1 MKKIALMCLL
11 AAQIMGS
18 CAQESKDITTYKD
31 KMNQATTAL
40 EQLETEF
47 TSLRSQVT
55 EQPTAEQ
62 MSRLEAISNK
72 GDSLLEVQVN
82 LTMEVAHKFRDSK
95 EPATFVASVYQ
106 YLTKEQ
112 LAEVCDPTTGYY
124 NEEAMKRPRR
134 LYESYKLREP
144 GSTYRDLTMNN
155 LNGKEVKLSQW
166 VGKGNYVLVD
176 FWASWCGPCRAEM
189 PNVVESYKRYH
200 DRGYEIVGVSFDQNQ
215 SAWAAAVEKLGMTWP
230 QMSDLKGWECAAH
243 EVYGVNSIPSN
254 ILIDPQGKIVAADLR
269 GEDLLNKLAEI
280 YK

>member
-62 MSRLEAISNK
+62 MARLEAISNK

>member
-18 CAQESKDITTYKD
+18 CAQESKDITTYKE
-31 KMNQATTAL
+31 KMSQATSAL
-40 EQLETEF
+40 EKLETEF
-47 TSLRSQVT
+47 TTLRSQVSG
-55 EQPTAEQ
+55 QPTAEQ
-62 MSRLEAISNK
+62 MTRLETISSK

-82 LTMEVAHKFRDSK
+82 LTMEVARKFRDSK

-124 NEEAMKRPRR
+124 NEEDMKRPRR

-144 GSTYRDLTMNN
+144 GTAYRDLTMND

-166 VGKGNYVLVD
+166 AGKGNYVLVD

-200 DRGYEIVGVSFDQNQ
+200 NRGYEIVGVSFDQNQ

-243 EVYGVNSIPSN
+243 EVYGINSIPSN

-269 GEDLLNKLAEI
+269 GEDLLNALAEI

>member
-11 AAQIMGS
+11 AAQMMGS
-18 CAQESKDITTYKD
+18 CAQESKDIVAYKER
-31 KMNQATTAL
+31 MNQASTAL

-47 TSLRSQVT
+47 TTLRAQVAG
-55 EQPTAEQ
+55 QPTAEQ
-62 MSRLEAISNK
+62 RAQMEAISNK
-72 GDSLLEVQVN
+72 ADSLLEQQVN
-82 LTMEVAHKFRDSK
+82 LTMEVVHTFRDTK
-95 EPATFVASVYQ
+95 EPASFVAIVYQ

-112 LAEVCDPTTGYY
+112 LAEVCDPTTVFY
-124 NEEAMKRPRR
+124 NDEAMQRPRR

-144 GSTYRDLTMNN
+144 GTIYRDLTMND
-155 LNGKEVKLSQW
+155 LSGKETKLSQW

-200 DRGYEIVGVSFDQNQ
+200 NRGYEIVGVSFDQNQ

-243 EVYGVNSIPSN
+243 DVYGINSIPSN

-280 YK
+280 YP

>member
-62 MSRLEAISNK
+62 MARLEAISNK

-144 GSTYRDLTMNN
+144 GSTYRDLTMND

>member
-62 MSRLEAISNK
+62 MARLEAISNK

-144 GSTYRDLTMNN
+144 GSTYRDLTMND

-200 DRGYEIVGVSFDQNQ
+200 DRGYEIIGVSFDQNQ

>member
-144 GSTYRDLTMNN
+144 GSTYRDLTMND

-200 DRGYEIVGVSFDQNQ
+200 DRGYEIIGVSFDQNQ

>member
-200 DRGYEIVGVSFDQNQ
+200 DRGYEIIGVSFDQNQ